1 MERMSRQGEDVGLRL
16 IVGYKIG
23 KAILQ
28 AALAATFFVLRRLGI
43 TDQLATFT
51 TKLAVHVE
59 HGWTAAL
66 AKMLAALLAPNHLTL
81 ITLALALDASV
92 SGFEAW
98 ALHRRY
104 RWAPW
109 LIVIAGAAL
118 IPFEIYELTRR
129 VRLGRVIVLVVN
141 VAIIAYL
148 ARRTLR
154 EQRPPRAVI
163 ARALR

>member
-1 MERMSRQGEDVGLRL
+1 MERMTPEGKDVGLRL
-16 IVGYKIG
+16 IVGYKVG

-28 AALAATFFVLRRLGI
+28 TALAATFFVLRRLGI
-43 TDQLATFT
+43 TAQLATFT
-51 TKLAVHVE
+51 TKLALHVE

-66 AKMLAALLAPNHLTL
+66 AKMLAALLAPTHLTL
-81 ITLALALDASV
+81 ITLALILDASL
-92 SGFEAW
+92 SAFEAW

-109 LIVIAGAAL
+109 LVVIAGAAL

-129 VRLGRVIVLVVN
+129 VRVGRVIVLVVN

-148 ARRTLR
+148 ARRTLH
-154 EQRPPRAVI
+154 EQRPPRAAVVAI
-163 ARALR
+163 D